1 MSLPLSCDRVDA
13 DALGTTVAS
22 VETIGTITLSSKAKR
37 VLMLMW
43 QVVSTGVMTT
53 AEALMGK
60 VVINS
65 KDLGLSNFRGDAG
78 INLGGSP
85 ATNIQAVESPL
96 MKFPMDVKGKFGKA
110 TIDFTYDAILPEPT
124 SEVAVQCFAIFD
136 DESTPDK
143 IVEALWRGY
152 GVVTDHSDV
161 SSDDE
166 IGDALT
172 EALDGGAIEFE
183 GVYGKLIKY
192 LANVSPDAV
201 HTAGEH
207 FLGYLEFASSYE
219 DIGVQKWPLP
229 AINAGLGT
237 PVGSPVKVTPILLPW
252 FFPKGDKKE
261 SFTPTAVLQQVTG
274 GANAVQVTLGA
285 QK

>member
-1 MSLPLSCDRVDA
+1 MSIPLSCEQVDA

-43 QVVSTGVMTT
+43 QVVSTAVMTT

-60 VVINS
+60 VIINS
-65 KDLGLSNFRGDAG
+65 KDLGITNFRADAG

-96 MKFPMDVKGKFGKA
+96 MTFPMDVKGDFGKA

-124 SEVAVQCFAIFD
+124 SEVAVQCFAVFD
-136 DESTPDK
+136 DNSTPDIIK
-143 IVEALWRGY
+143 EALWRGLPL
-152 GVVTDHSDV
+152 VADHRDR

-166 IGDALT
+166 IGDALS
-172 EALDGGAIEFE
+172 EALDDGAISFD
-183 GVYGKLIKY
+183 GVYKKVIEY
-192 LANVSPDAV
+192 LANIAPDAV
-201 HTAGEH
+201 FTAGEH

-237 PVGSPVKVTPILLPW
+237 PVGSPVKVTPIRLPW
-252 FFPKGDKKE
+252 YFPKGNKKE
-261 SFTPTAVLQQVTG
+261 TLTPTAVLQQVTS